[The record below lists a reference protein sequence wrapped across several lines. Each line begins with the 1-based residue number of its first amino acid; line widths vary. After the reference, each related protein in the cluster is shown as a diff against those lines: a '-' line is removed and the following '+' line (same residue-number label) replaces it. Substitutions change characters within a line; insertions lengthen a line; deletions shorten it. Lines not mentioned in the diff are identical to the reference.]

1 MNVVQNLTF
10 LASEAAATAEQP
22 GLFEALGID
31 WKLLLLQGVAFLILV
46 FLLGKFVYPVLIK
59 AIDKRQE
66 QLDAGAKAAEAAAKK
81 AEEAEKKI
89 AEQIKEA
96 RSEAEQIV
104 ATAHKEAGDMVAAAE
119 ERATTRA
126 EHIVSE
132 AKAQLETDITKARAE
147 LRHETTSLVAAA
159 TEKIIGEKLD
169 SNKDGQLIERAVK
182 GAKG

>member
-1 MNVVQNLTF
+1 MIIEQLTL
-10 LASEAAATAEQP
+10 LASEAAVAGEQP

-66 QLDAGAKAAEAAAKK
+66 QLDAGAKAAEEAAKK

-132 AKAQLETDITKARAE
+132 AKAQLETDITKARTE
-147 LRHETTSLVAAA
+147 LRRETTSLVAEA

-169 SNKDGQLIERAVK
+169 SAKDGQLIERAVK